1 MKVAICGY
9 PPLVKQIQDYLQN
22 QDVEVKFFVGDLVS
36 NFGGIVKETEF
47 TTDLPLINFFE
58 FRRLV
63 RACELDGIFIAE
75 ISCNEFAKSV
85 VQLCKLYQIPKV
97 GLVCRIHKL
106 WYNPFDQIYWLDP
119 DKIYLPKLETN
130 LIDACNLNCKGCTHF
145 SRLFDKGDVCPIENF
160 QRDVKQLARCADIL
174 IFLLLGGEP
183 LLAKNLDEYL
193 RIARAYLPKSGL
205 VVISNGLLVPSLSQK
220 VLDAFRE
227 NNVVL
232 SVTLYPPTEK
242 LLPQITQTLQANGV
256 FFNVGD
262 PVKDFSAVISMQGNH
277 DPSKSRKGCVGDDT
291 CRALRNGKIYKC
303 PLDALK
309 FKFAQTFGIENF
321 PEATG
326 VDIYSPNFSS
336 LLQMLDG
343 DVEMCHW
350 CNERVRKFPW
360 EAVRSPKLED
370 WLAVPD
376 ELKNF

>member
-9 PPLVKQIQDYLQN
+9 PPFAQKFQQSLPDIDF
-22 QDVEVKFFVGDLVS
+22 KFFISDLVS
-36 NFGGIVKETEF
+36 TGRSAIENVDF
-47 TTDLPLINFFE
+47 TTDLPLITFFE

-63 RACELDGIFIAE
+63 EAGELDGLIVAE

-97 GLVCRIHKL
+97 GLLCSIHKL

-145 SRLFDKGDVCPIENF
+145 AKLFNKDDVCPLENF
-160 QRDVKQLARCADIL
+160 QRDVRQLARCADIL
-174 IFLLLGGEP
+174 VLLLLGGEP
-183 LLAKNLDEYL
+183 LLVKNLDEYL
-193 RIARAYLPKSGL
+193 KIARAYLPKSGL
-205 VVISNGLLVPSLSQK
+205 VVISNGLLVPSLPK
-220 VLDAFRE
+220 KILDALRE
-227 NNVVL
+227 NKVVL

-242 LLPQITQTLQANGV
+242 LLPKITQTLQANGV

-262 PVKDFSAVISMQGNH
+262 PVKNFSAMISMQGNH
-277 DPSKSRKGCVGDDT
+277 DPSKSRKVCAGDDT

-321 PEATG
+321 PAATG
-326 VDIYSPNFSS
+326 VDIYSQNFSS

-343 DVEMCHW
+343 DVEMCRW
-350 CNERVRKFPW
+350 CAERVRLIPW
-360 EAVRSPKLED
+360 DFADKPKLED
-370 WLAVPD
+370 WLADPD
-376 ELKNF
+376 ELNAF